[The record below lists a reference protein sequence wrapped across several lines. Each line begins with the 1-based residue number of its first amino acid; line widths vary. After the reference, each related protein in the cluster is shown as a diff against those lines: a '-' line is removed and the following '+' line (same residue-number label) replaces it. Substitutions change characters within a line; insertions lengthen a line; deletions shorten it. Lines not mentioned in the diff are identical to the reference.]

1 MARVNCWFIYNNTAL
16 KGWHIPAMGVDH
28 RIYNDGLAAIAGIC
42 RPFRAR
48 TLAAKKYSKN
58 YLFDIKNYSLTYETV
73 PDLDIFQKK
82 PQKMD
87 KTLKNL
93 IQNVLSKTYK
103 R

>member
-1 MARVNCWFIYNNTAL
+1 
-16 KGWHIPAMGVDH
+16 MGVAH

-58 YLFDIKNYSLTYETV
+58 YQFNIKNYILTYETV
-73 PDLDIFQKK
+73 PVLDIFQKK

-87 KTLKNL
+87 KTIKNMNKN
-93 IQNVLSKTYK
+93 ILSKTYK